1 LCRQGVSDKNRVA
14 RRDGAFLNRG
24 TQDLIKNLKFG
35 ESLTGMAEQRI
46 SLQQKL
52 LQKLSPQQIQM
63 IKLLEIPTMQLEQR
77 IKTELEENP
86 ILELSDPAEAEENF
100 EEEQNDDGPDDEF
113 SLEDYIDD
121 EETPAYRLSTN
132 NYSKDDKQVDL
143 PFSSGVSF
151 HDSLIE
157 QLGLTNL
164 NDDERLVAEYIIGN
178 IDEDGYL
185 RRDLSNM
192 ADDLAFHMNLDVS
205 MKDLERYLEIIQ
217 DFDPPGIGARD
228 LQECLLLQIK
238 RKKGKGAAS
247 LAMRIIQETFDEF
260 TRKHYDKI
268 IRKLEITEEE
278 LKEAI
283 DEILKLN
290 PKPGSSYSNPM
301 SRSNQVIVPDFLLDN
316 VDGELQLSLNQKN
329 VPDLHLSNTYLELL
343 KSYSGN
349 KNNASKGQKEAML
362 FMKQK
367 LDSAKWFIDAIRQRH
382 QTLMITMT
390 EIIRFQKEF
399 FMDGDETKL
408 KPMIL
413 KDIADRTGLDISTI
427 SRVSNSKYI
436 QTHFG
441 IYPLKYF
448 FSEGMQTDTGEEVS
462 TREIKSIL
470 QECIEN
476 EDKRHPVTDEKLAQ
490 ILKEKS
496 YLVAR
501 RTVAKY
507 REQLGIP
514 VARLRK
520 EL

>member
-1 LCRQGVSDKNRVA
+1 
-14 RRDGAFLNRG
+14 
-24 TQDLIKNLKFG
+24 
-35 ESLTGMAEQRI
+35 MAEQRL
-46 SLQQKL
+46 SLQQRL
-52 LQKLSPQQIQM
+52 LQKLSPQQIQV
-63 IKLLEIPTMQLEQR
+63 IKLLEIPAMQLEQR
-77 IKTELEENP
+77 IKSELEENP
-86 ILELSDPAEAEENF
+86 ILELIENEDAPENY
-100 EEEQNDDGPDDEF
+100 EEESDESPGDDEF
-113 SLEDYIDD
+113 SLEDYMN
-121 EETPAYRLSTN
+121 EEDIPNYRLTTN
-132 NYSKDDKQVDL
+132 NYSKDDKQVDI
-143 PFSSGVSF
+143 PYSSGVSF
-151 HDSLIE
+151 HDSLID
-157 QLGLTNL
+157 QLRLTYL
-164 NDDERLVAEYIIGN
+164 SDEEKQVAEYIIGN

-185 RRDLSNM
+185 RRDLVNM

-217 DFDPPGIGARD
+217 DFDPPGIGARS
-228 LQECLLLQIK
+228 LQECLLLQIERK
-238 RKKGKGAAS
+238 RGNDSTCLAAK
-247 LAMRIIQETFDEF
+247 IIQDNFEEF

-268 IRKLEITEEE
+268 LKKYEVSEEE

-301 SRSNQVIVPDFLLDN
+301 SRSSQVIVPDFLLDN

-329 VPDLHLSNTYLELL
+329 APDLQLNSTYLDLM

-349 KNNASKGQKEAML
+349 KTMPLRDKKEAMS

-367 LDSAKWFIDAIRQRH
+367 LDSAKWFIDAIRQRQ
-382 QTLMITMT
+382 QTLMVTMS
-390 EIIRFQKEF
+390 EIIKFQEEF
-399 FMDGDETKL
+399 FQDGDEAKL

-448 FSEGMQTDTGEEVS
+448 FSEGMQTESGEEVS
-462 TREIKSIL
+462 TREIKKIL
-470 QECIEN
+470 KECIDN
-476 EDKRHPVTDEKLAQ
+476 EDKRHPVTDEQLAA

-496 YLVAR
+496 YIVAR

-514 VARLRK
+514 VARMRK

>member
-1 LCRQGVSDKNRVA
+1 
-14 RRDGAFLNRG
+14 
-24 TQDLIKNLKFG
+24 
-35 ESLTGMAEQRI
+35 MAEQRI
-46 SLQQKL
+46 SLQQRL
-52 LQKLSPQQIQM
+52 LQKLSPQQIQV

-77 IKTELEENP
+77 IKSELEENP
-86 ILELSDPAEAEENF
+86 ILELVEGDQTEESYDDDSDESK
-100 EEEQNDDGPDDEF
+100 GDDEF
-113 SLEDYIDD
+113 SLEDYMN
-121 EETPAYRLSTN
+121 EEDIPNYRLATN
-132 NYSKDDKQVDL
+132 NYSKDDKQVDI
-143 PFSSGVSF
+143 PYSSGISF

-157 QLGLTNL
+157 QLGLSDL
-164 NDDERLVAEYIIGN
+164 KDDEQLVAEYIIGN

-185 RRDLSNM
+185 RRDLLSIS
-192 ADDLAFHMNLDVS
+192 DDLAFHRNIDVPL
-205 MKDLERYLEIIQ
+205 KDLERYLEIIQ
-217 DFDPPGIGARD
+217 DFDPPGVGARD
-228 LQECLLLQIK
+228 LQECLLLQIL
-238 RKKGKGAAS
+238 RKKGKDSTCLAAKI
-247 LAMRIIQETFDEF
+247 LQDNFEEF

-268 IRKLEITEEE
+268 IRKYDISEEE

-301 SRSNQVIVPDFLLDN
+301 SKSNQVIVPDFLLDLQE
-316 VDGELQLSLNQKN
+316 GELQLSLNQKN
-329 VPDLHLSNTYLELL
+329 VPDLQLSSTYLELL
-343 KSYSGN
+343 KSYSDN
-349 KNNASKGQKEAML
+349 KTMVSKDRKEAVM

-367 LDSAKWFIDAIRQRH
+367 LDSAKWFIDAIRQRQ
-382 QTLMITMT
+382 QTLMLTMS
-390 EIIRFQKEF
+390 EIIRFQREF
-399 FMDGDETKL
+399 FQEGDETKL

-413 KDIADRTGLDISTI
+413 KDIADVTGLDISTI

-462 TREIKSIL
+462 TREIKKIL
-470 QECIEN
+470 QECIAN
-476 EDKRHPVTDEKLAQ
+476 EDKRHPVTDEKLAL

-496 YLVAR
+496 YIVAR

-514 VARLRK
+514 VARMRK